1 MRFPSRLEASLAAR
15 TGKCGKF
22 PQPPDL
28 TDNDAKRQRFG
39 GLATPGGR
47 FRYRGFADPAV
58 PTAAVGAEWR
68 ERTMVADTRGM
79 PVTKITLS
87 TAMRAR
93 DVSRPHEKHLAEAA
107 VRENTVRENTVR
119 EDGAARHAEVPP
131 PKPTP
136 APSPAPPPAKL
147 SPAEPM
153 PAPPRRRR
161 RRGR

>member
-1 MRFPSRLEASLAAR
+1 LAAL

-22 PQPPDL
+22 PQPPEP

-39 GLATPGGR
+39 GLAAARTPVFVIGVRGSGLPAGR
-47 FRYRGFADPAV
+47 D
-58 PTAAVGAEWR
+58 GAEWR
-68 ERTMVADTRGM
+68 ERAVVADTRGM

-93 DVSRPHEKHLAEAA
+93 DVSRPHEGHLAEAA
-107 VRENTVRENTVR
+107 VRENTGRENTGRENTGR
-119 EDGAARHAEVPP
+119 EDATARQAEVPP

-136 APSPAPPPAKL
+136 APSPAPPPAKPR
-147 SPAEPM
+147 PAEPP
-153 PAPPRRRR
+153 PAPTRRRR